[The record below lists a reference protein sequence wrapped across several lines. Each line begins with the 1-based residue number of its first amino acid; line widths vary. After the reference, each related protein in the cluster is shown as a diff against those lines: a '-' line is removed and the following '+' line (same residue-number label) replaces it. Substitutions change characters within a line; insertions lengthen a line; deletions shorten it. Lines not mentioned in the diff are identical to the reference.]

1 MARRPVG
8 LLFVVAALALL
19 YFAFR
24 SRQSGQSGFGPWA
37 SGPAT
42 PAAVSTRPP
51 PREAET
57 VRIATWNWEGWD
69 ERRLGDAAAATL
81 LANVVRQFDVIAVQ
95 GLSPRSPNALPEL
108 CDRVNED
115 GSHYDY
121 VIGPR
126 LGRTEP
132 KAQYAFLFDRSMIE
146 VDRNQ
151 TYTVRDDDDLLDRE
165 PLVAW
170 FRVRGPDPREA
181 FTFSIINV
189 QIDPEDSARE
199 INLMDDVLRAVR
211 NDGLDEDDVL
221 LAGDLAVDER
231 QFGELGR
238 VPNLLAV
245 AAGLST
251 TIDGAA
257 QRDNL
262 LFDQQCSVEFTGRG
276 GTMDFL
282 REFNLT
288 VAQARA
294 VAPRLPVWGEFSVYE
309 GGGPGRLATRPVRP
323 AGLAWPR

>member
-1 MARRPVG
+1 MARRPIG
-8 LLFVVAALALL
+8 LLFVIAALALL

-24 SRQSGQSGFGPWA
+24 SRQGGVAGVGPGA
-37 SGPAT
+37 RPAT
-42 PAAVSTRPP
+42 PAAISTRPP
-51 PREAET
+51 AREAET
-57 VRIATWNWEGWD
+57 VRIAAWNWDGWD
-69 ERRLGDAAAATL
+69 ERRLGDTAAVTL
-81 LANVVRQFDVIAVQ
+81 LTQVVRQFDVIAVQ

-108 CDRVNED
+108 CDRINED

-121 VIGPR
+121 VVGPR
-126 LGRTEP
+126 VGRGEA
-132 KAQYAFLFDRSMIE
+132 KAQYAFLFDRSILE

-151 TYTVRDDDDLLDRE
+151 AYTVRDDDDLLDRE

-170 FRVRGPDPREA
+170 FRARGPDPREA

-189 QIDPEDSARE
+189 QIDPDDAARE

-221 LAGDLAVDER
+221 LAGDLVVDER
-231 QFGELGR
+231 RYGELGR

-262 LFDQQCSVEFTGRG
+262 LLDQQCSVEFTGRG

-309 GGGPGRLATRPVRP
+309 GGGPGRFATRPVRP
-323 AGLAWPR
+323 PGLAWPR

>member
-1 MARRPVG
+1 MGRRPVG
-8 LLFVVAALALL
+8 LLFVIAALGLL

-24 SRQSGQSGFGPWA
+24 SRQSGVAGVGPWTG
-37 SGPAT
+37 GPAT

-51 PREAET
+51 ARVAET
-57 VRIATWNWEGWD
+57 IRIATWNWDGWD
-69 ERRLGDAAAATL
+69 ERRLGDAAATAL
-81 LANVVRQFDVIAVQ
+81 LAKIVRQFDVIAVQ
-95 GLSPRSPNALPEL
+95 GVAPRSPNALPEL

-121 VIGPR
+121 VVGPR
-126 LGRTEP
+126 LGRGEQ
-132 KAQYAFLFDRSMIE
+132 KAHYAFLFDRSIIE

-170 FRVRGPDPREA
+170 FRARGPDPREA

-189 QIDPEDSARE
+189 QLDPAEAVRE

-211 NDGLDEDDVL
+211 NDGLDEDDVM
-221 LAGDLAVDER
+221 LAGDLNVDDR
-231 QFGELGR
+231 KFGELGR
-238 VPNLLAV
+238 VPNLLAI
-245 AAGLST
+245 AAGLAT

-262 LFDQQCSVEFTGRG
+262 LLDQQCTVEFTGRG

-288 VAQARA
+288 VAQARS

-309 GGGPGRLATRPVRP
+309 GGGPGRFATRPARP
-323 AGLAWPR
+323 TGLIWPR

>member
-1 MARRPVG
+1 MARRPMG
-8 LLFVVAALALL
+8 LLFVIAALTLL

-24 SRQSGQSGFGPWA
+24 NRQSGTADIGPGTA
-37 SGPAT
+37 GPAT

-51 PREAET
+51 ARLAET
-57 VRIATWNWEGWD
+57 VRIATWNWDGWD
-69 ERRLGDAAAATL
+69 ERRLGDATATAFL
-81 LANVVRQFDVIAVQ
+81 CRVVRQFDVIAIQ

-121 VIGPR
+121 LVGPR
-126 LGRTEP
+126 LGRGEL
-132 KAQYAFLFDRSMIE
+132 KAQYAFIFDRSIIE

-151 TYTVRDDDDLLDRE
+151 AYTVRDDDDLLDRE

-170 FRVRGPDPREA
+170 FRARGPDPREA
-181 FTFSIINV
+181 FTFSIINAQV
-189 QIDPEDSARE
+189 DPDDAVRE
-199 INLMDDVLRAVR
+199 INLLDDVLRAVR
-211 NDGLDEDDVL
+211 QDGLDEDDVL
-221 LAGDLAVDER
+221 LAGDLSVDER
-231 QFGELGR
+231 KFGELGR

-245 AAGLST
+245 AAGLAT
-251 TIDGAA
+251 TIDGVA

-262 LFDQQCSVEFTGRG
+262 LLDQQCTVEFTGRG

-288 VAQARA
+288 VAQARS

-309 GGGPGRLATRPVRP
+309 GGGPGRFATRPAHP
-323 AGLAWPR
+323 TGSAKPR

>member
-8 LLFVVAALALL
+8 LLFVIAALALL

-24 SRQSGQSGFGPWA
+24 SRQPGNAGIGPWA
-37 SGPAT
+37 GGPAT
-42 PAAVSTRPP
+42 PATVSTRPP
-51 PREAET
+51 ARETET

-69 ERRLGDAAAATL
+69 ERRLGDAAATAL
-81 LANVVRQFDVIAVQ
+81 LAQVVRQFDVIAVQ
-95 GLSPRSPNALPEL
+95 GISPRSPNALPEL
-108 CDRVNED
+108 CDRVNDD

-126 LGRTEP
+126 VGRGEP
-132 KAQYAFLFDRSMIE
+132 KAQYAFLFDRSIIE

-170 FRVRGPDPREA
+170 FRARGPDPREA
-181 FTFSIINV
+181 FTFSMVNA
-189 QIDPEDSARE
+189 QIDPEDAARE

-221 LAGDLAVDER
+221 LAGDLSVDDR
-231 QFGELGR
+231 HYGELGR
-238 VPNLLAV
+238 VPRLLAV

-251 TIDGAA
+251 TLDGTA

-262 LFDQQCSVEFTGRG
+262 LLDEQSSVEFTGRG

-288 VAQARA
+288 VAQARS

-309 GGGPGRLATRPVRP
+309 GGGPGRFATRPVRP
-323 AGLAWPR
+323 TGFAWPR